1 LPEGKKRYTF
11 AYIVKKIIAISLAV
25 VYLSI
30 SSGVVFNIHYCMG
43 KIATVALGQN
53 SSDKCGNCGMEND
66 GCCHDDVKVVKI
78 QDTQSITSFQVDF
91 LKAEASVHSFHQPD
105 HSLDMISLSTLVETA
120 KSPPFKGQIPL
131 TIKNCVFRI

>member
-43 KIATVALGQN
+43 KIATVALGQK
-53 SSDKCGNCGMEND
+53 SSNKCGKCGMEND

-91 LKAEASVHSFHQPD
+91 VKAQASVHSHHQPD
-105 HSLDMISLSTLVETA
+105 HSSNIIALSTIVETA
-120 KSPPFKGQIPL
+120 KSPPLKGQIPL